1 MKKAKIALCIIFC
14 VVLVMSAL
22 VGCGK
27 AEPEDTTQTATP
39 PPASSTPTASPP
51 PAPTQPPPPP
61 EDVKYKEDI
70 VVTLGDKV
78 AVIDIFNP
86 AFQSSQ
92 AALVTNMIYDNL
104 VYCTMDTTYEPE
116 LATSWETDDYKT
128 FTFKLRDDVKFH
140 NGEPFTADDVAFTI
154 DKARESVGTMIND
167 KFSQIEKYE
176 IVNDYEIILTLKQ
189 ANVDFIYDISYPT
202 YPIVNREAYENDP
215 DKGAWV
221 GTGPWIVTDFSS
233 NDYIKFVRNDNYFKE
248 LPKAKT
254 FTMKYVSE
262 ETARMIMF
270 ENDELDFTG
279 VSSDKVD
286 IYRNDDRFILNSYVM
301 NNTNFVAFNM
311 NDPLLS
317 DINFRLACAHA
328 FNNQECVDITLNG
341 YGVAAPTYWGY
352 RTQYK
357 NTDLQPYT
365 YDLELA
371 KEYLAKTSYNGEP
384 IEVIC
389 AMPHTIKN
397 AQVFQSQMALI
408 GINIEIFE
416 TDGATLSAN
425 TMWGNTDA
433 QIVVNS
439 GAWSGLANSIRNYV
453 YPNNNA
459 NKANYSNP
467 EVSALL
473 DQASVETDEAK
484 REQLYKQVQ
493 AIVHEE
499 LPYLPIFN
507 MELFI
512 GGQAGTGGILFFANN
527 NHDYSLAYRIID

>member
-1 MKKAKIALCIIFC
+1 
-14 VVLVMSAL
+14 MS
-22 VGCGK
+22 
-27 AEPEDTTQTATP
+27 
-39 PPASSTPTASPP
+39 
-51 PAPTQPPPPP
+51 
-61 EDVKYKEDI
+61 
-70 VVTLGDKV
+70 
-78 AVIDIFNP
+78 
-86 AFQSSQ
+86 
-92 AALVTNMIYDNL
+92 
-104 VYCTMDTTYEPE
+104 
-116 LATSWETDDYKT
+116 
-128 FTFKLRDDVKFH
+128 
-140 NGEPFTADDVAFTI
+140 
-154 DKARESVGTMIND
+154 
-167 KFSQIEKYE
+167 
-176 IVNDYEIILTLKQ
+176 
-189 ANVDFIYDISYPT
+189 FIYDISYPT

-254 FTMKYVSE
+254 FTMKYVAE

-371 KEYLAKTSYNGEP
+371 K
-384 IEVIC
+384 
-389 AMPHTIKN
+389 
-397 AQVFQSQMALI
+397 
-408 GINIEIFE
+408 
-416 TDGATLSAN
+416 
-425 TMWGNTDA
+425 
-433 QIVVNS
+433 
-439 GAWSGLANSIRNYV
+439 
-453 YPNNNA
+453 
-459 NKANYSNP
+459 
-467 EVSALL
+467 
-473 DQASVETDEAK
+473 
-484 REQLYKQVQ
+484 
-493 AIVHEE
+493 
-499 LPYLPIFN
+499 
-507 MELFI
+507 
-512 GGQAGTGGILFFANN
+512 
-527 NHDYSLAYRIID
+527 